1 MPSLKLPSIKMPS
14 LKRKKRGDDDDDDEE
29 EFDLDEGEDE
39 DEEDDDAYGD
49 DDDDEEEEGSAW
61 ERMDPQRKVLIIS
74 ALAGGLLL
82 TSIFGAAAWFLL
94 GSSEPE
100 QVVDRQRPDGSIAI
114 PTAQTPAGGALTP
127 PAEGGAPP
135 AEGAPAAASGAKDA
149 AAPGA
154 APAAERVVGGISSSQ
169 VALQNEG
176 TGGLTAAT
184 APGAAGQ
191 DPDRGRVI
199 PFTTA
204 EAYKGIA
211 WIEGVEALA
220 RVPDL
225 ALVEK
230 GPDGRDMPI
239 VARNGTRPMDAY
251 ARPVPEADASIPQVA
266 ILIRGI
272 GLSRSASITAIK
284 SLPPE
289 VSMVISPYARD
300 PGDWVIRARLAG
312 HEVFMGLPM
321 ESANFPFEDAGP
333 LALNTTRQ
341 LEENM
346 RTLRTIMGM
355 VPGYVGFLS
364 RFGSKFG
371 VAEGQLK
378 PVFEEI
384 KGRGLMFI
392 DSGESGSGAMARIAA
407 ELALPRAVVNI
418 QLDRTPTE
426 DEIAS
431 KLLRLGALARSQS
444 VAVGMGDPYPHTIR
458 ELKNWLAAQQPT
470 KMRLVPV
477 SAIADRQIIQ

>member
-1 MPSLKLPSIKMPS
+1 MPS
-14 LKRKKRGDDDDDDEE
+14 LKRKKRGDDDEDDEE

-39 DEEDDDAYGD
+39 EDDDAYD

-61 ERMDPQRKVLIIS
+61 ERMDPQRKILIIS

-82 TSIFGAAAWFLL
+82 TSIFGGAAWFLL

-100 QVVDRQRPDGSIAI
+100 PVAEQRRPDGSIAI
-114 PTAQTPAGGALTP
+114 PTAQAPAGGLTP
-127 PAEGGAPP
+127 PGENAAPP
-135 AEGAPAAASGAKDA
+135 AGEGAPDA
-149 AAPGA
+149 PAAPGA
-154 APAAERVVGGISSSQ
+154 TGAAEPGTPPTADQVVGGITASQ

-176 TGGLTAAT
+176 TGGLAAAT
-184 APGAAGQ
+184 APGGVAQ
-191 DPDRGRVI
+191 DPDHGRVI

-251 ARPVPEADASIPQVA
+251 ARPIADADASIPQVA

-333 LALNTTRQ
+333 LALNTTKQ
-341 LEENM
+341 VEENM
-346 RTLRTIMGM
+346 RTLRTLMGM

-407 ELALPRAVVNI
+407 ELSLPKAVVNI

-458 ELKNWLAAQQPT
+458 EVKNWLAAQSPT
-470 KMRLVPV
+470 KLRLVPV
-477 SAIADRQIIQ
+477 SAIADRQIVQ

>member
-1 MPSLKLPSIKMPS
+1 MPS
-14 LKRKKRGDDDDDDEE
+14 LKRKKRGDDDEDDEE
-29 EFDLDEGEDE
+29 EFDLDEGE

-82 TSIFGAAAWFLL
+82 TSIFGGAAWFLL

-100 QVVDRQRPDGSIAI
+100 PVAERPRPDGSIAI
-114 PTAQTPAGGALTP
+114 PTAQAPAGGLTP
-127 PAEGGAPP
+127 PGENAAPP
-135 AEGAPAAASGAKDA
+135 AGEGTP

-154 APAAERVVGGISSSQ
+154 TGAAEPGTPSTADQVVGGITASQ

-176 TGGLTAAT
+176 TGGLAAAT
-184 APGAAGQ
+184 APGGGAR
-191 DPDRGRVI
+191 DPDHGRVI

-239 VARNGTRPMDAY
+239 IARNGTRPMDAY
-251 ARPVPEADASIPQVA
+251 ARPVADVDASIPQVA

-333 LALNTTRQ
+333 LALNTAKQ
-341 LEENM
+341 VEENM
-346 RTLRTIMGM
+346 RTLRTLMGM

-407 ELALPRAVVNI
+407 ELALPKAVVNI

-458 ELKNWLAAQQPT
+458 EVKNWLAAQSPT
-470 KMRLVPV
+470 KLRLVPV
-477 SAIADRQIIQ
+477 SAIADRQIVQ

>member
-1 MPSLKLPSIKMPS
+1 MKLPSLKLPSI
-14 LKRKKRGDDDDDDEE
+14 LQRRKKRGDDDDEE
-29 EFDLDEGEDE
+29 EFDLDEEE
-39 DEEDDDAYGD
+39 EPEDDDEDDGDYDED
-49 DDDDEEEEGSAW
+49 DDEEEGSAW
-61 ERMDPQRKVLIIS
+61 ERMDPQRKILIIS

-82 TSIFGAAAWFLL
+82 TSIFGGAAWFLL
-94 GSSEPE
+94 GSPDPEPVAE
-100 QVVDRQRPDGSIAI
+100 QRRPDGSIAI
-114 PTAQTPAGGALTP
+114 PAAQTPAEGGGLTP
-127 PAEGGAPP
+127 PPSEGAPQAEGGP
-135 AEGAPAAASGAKDA
+135 AAAQKGGAPA
-149 AAPGA
+149 GA
-154 APAAERVVGGISSSQ
+154 APTVERVVGGISSSQ
-169 VALQNEG
+169 IAIQNEG
-176 TGGLTAAT
+176 ASGLSVAT
-184 APGAAGQ
+184 QAGPGQ

-199 PFTTA
+199 PFATA

-251 ARPVPEADASIPQVA
+251 ARPVPEADASIPRVA

-333 LALNTTRQ
+333 LALNTNNQ
-341 LEENM
+341 LEQNM
-346 RTLRTIMGM
+346 SNLRQIMGM
-355 VPGYVGFLS
+355 VPGYVGFMS

-384 KGRGLMFI
+384 KARGLMFI
-392 DSGESGSGAMARIAA
+392 DSGESGSGAMARIAS
-407 ELALPRAVVNI
+407 ELALPKAVVNI

-458 ELKNWLAAQQPT
+458 ELKNWLAAQEPT

-477 SAIADRQIIQ
+477 SSIADRQIVQ

>member
-1 MPSLKLPSIKMPS
+1 MPS
-14 LKRKKRGDDDDDDEE
+14 LKRKKRGDDDEDDEE

-39 DEEDDDAYGD
+39 EDDDDDAYG

-82 TSIFGAAAWFLL
+82 TSIFGGAAWFLL
-94 GSSEPE
+94 GSSDPEPVAE
-100 QVVDRQRPDGSIAI
+100 RQRPDGSIAI
-114 PTAQTPAGGALTP
+114 PTAQTPGGGLTP
-127 PAEGGAPP
+127 PGENAASPAGEGPAAPGAP
-135 AEGAPAAASGAKDA
+135 GATGA
-149 AAPGA
+149 AAPGTTSTA
-154 APAAERVVGGISSSQ
+154 DQVVGGITASQ

-176 TGGLTAAT
+176 TGGLAAAT
-184 APGAAGQ
+184 APGGVGQ
-191 DPDRGRVI
+191 DPDHGRVI

-251 ARPVPEADASIPQVA
+251 ARPVPDADASIPQIA

-333 LALNTTRQ
+333 LALNTNKQ
-341 LEENM
+341 VEENM
-346 RTLRTIMGM
+346 RTLRTLMGM
-355 VPGYVGFLS
+355 VPGYVGFLA

-384 KGRGLMFI
+384 KSRGLMFI
-392 DSGESGSGAMARIAA
+392 DSGESGSGAMARIAT
-407 ELALPRAVVNI
+407 EMALPKAMVDI
-418 QLDRTPTE
+418 HLDRTPTE

-458 ELKNWLAAQQPT
+458 ELKNWLAAQSPA
-470 KMRLVPV
+470 KLRLVPV
-477 SAIADRQIIQ
+477 SAVADRQITQ

>member
-1 MPSLKLPSIKMPS
+1 MPSIKLPSIKMPS
-14 LKRKKRGDDDDDDEE
+14 LKRKKRGDDDEDDEE
-29 EFDLDEGEDE
+29 EFDLDEGE

-49 DDDDEEEEGSAW
+49 DDDDDEEEGSAW

-82 TSIFGAAAWFLL
+82 TSIFGGAAYFLL
-94 GSSEPE
+94 GSSDPEPVAE
-100 QVVDRQRPDGSIAI
+100 RQRPDGSIAI
-114 PTAQTPAGGALTP
+114 PTAQTPGGGLTP
-127 PAEGGAPP
+127 PGENAAPP
-135 AEGAPAAASGAKDA
+135 AGEGSAAPGATGA
-149 AAPGA
+149 AAPGTTSTA
-154 APAAERVVGGISSSQ
+154 DQVVGGITASQ

-176 TGGLTAAT
+176 TGGLAAAT
-184 APGAAGQ
+184 APGGVGQ
-191 DPDRGRVI
+191 DPDHGRVI
-199 PFTTA
+199 PFATA

-251 ARPVPEADASIPQVA
+251 ARPVADADASIPQIA

-272 GLSRSASITAIK
+272 GLSRTASITAIK

-289 VSMVISPYARD
+289 VSMVVSPYARD

-333 LALNTTRQ
+333 LALNTNKQ
-341 LEENM
+341 VEENM
-346 RTLRTIMGM
+346 RTLRTLMGM
-355 VPGYVGFLS
+355 VPGYVGFLA

-384 KGRGLMFI
+384 KSRGLMFI
-392 DSGESGSGAMARIAA
+392 DSGESGSGAMARIAT
-407 ELALPRAVVNI
+407 EMALPKAMVDI
-418 QLDRTPTE
+418 HLDRTPTE

-458 ELKNWLAAQQPT
+458 ELKNWLAAQSPT
-470 KMRLVPV
+470 KLRLVPV
-477 SAIADRQIIQ
+477 SAVADRQITQ

>member
-1 MPSLKLPSIKMPS
+1 MKLPSIKLPSIKMPS
-14 LKRKKRGDDDDDDEE
+14 LKRKKRGDDDEDDEE
-29 EFDLDEGEDE
+29 EFDLDEVE
-39 DEEDDDAYGD
+39 DEEDDDDAYD
-49 DDDDEEEEGSAW
+49 DDDDDEEEGSAW
-61 ERMDPQRKVLIIS
+61 ERMDPQRKILIIS
-74 ALAGGLLL
+74 ALTGGLLL
-82 TSIFGAAAWFLL
+82 TSIFGGAAWFLL
-94 GSSEPE
+94 GSSEPKPVAE
-100 QVVDRQRPDGSIAI
+100 QRRPDGSIAI
-114 PTAQTPAGGALTP
+114 PTAQAPGGGLTP
-127 PAEGGAPP
+127 PAETGAAPVGE
-135 AEGAPAAASGAKDA
+135 ATPAAPGATGA

-154 APAAERVVGGISSSQ
+154 TPTSDQVVGGITASQ
-169 VALQNEG
+169 LALQNEG
-176 TGGLTAAT
+176 TGGLSVAT
-184 APGAAGQ
+184 APSGIAQ
-191 DPDRGRVI
+191 DPDHGRVI

-251 ARPVPEADASIPQVA
+251 ARPVADADASIPQVA

-333 LALNTTRQ
+333 LALNTTKQ
-341 LEENM
+341 VEENM
-346 RTLRTIMGM
+346 RTLRTLMGM
-355 VPGYVGFLS
+355 VPGYVGFLA

-384 KGRGLMFI
+384 KGRGLMFV
-392 DSGESGSGAMARIAA
+392 DSGESGSGAMTRIAA
-407 ELALPRAVVNI
+407 EMALPKAVVNI
-418 QLDRTPTE
+418 HLDRTPTE
-426 DEIAS
+426 GEIAS

-458 ELKNWLAAQQPT
+458 EVKNWLAAQSPT
-470 KMRLVPV
+470 KLRLVPV
-477 SAIADRQIIQ
+477 SAVADRQIIQ